1 MNSLPK
7 LQFPIEPYVLQ
18 PDVYRFGT
26 RVRSR
31 IILWA
36 RHLGDDIVASP
47 GTLVSAI
54 GEGEVVWAEVRAG
67 SKEKRNWG
75 GLIVLKHEHENP
87 NAEIP
92 MTETFYSV
100 YGHITHIAVKVGERV
115 RVGEKLGEVAP
126 GLTPENGWWKIPH
139 LHFAIYVGNWS
150 GEILPGYKRFFD
162 GRTKMA
168 WWRDPKTFIEEH
180 NKS

>member
-1 MNSLPK
+1 MTIDQGSK
-7 LQFPIEPYVLQ
+7 LIFPIDPYELK

-31 IILWA
+31 YVLWA
-36 RHLGDDIVASP
+36 RHLGDDIVAEP
-47 GTLVSAI
+47 GTPVVAI

-67 SKEKRNWG
+67 SQEKRNWG
-75 GLIVLKHEHENP
+75 GLVIVKHEK
-87 NAEIP
+87 
-92 MTETFYSV
+92 FYSL
-100 YGHITHIAVKVGERV
+100 YGHITDIAVKVGEKV
-115 RVGEKLGEVAP
+115 QTGQKLGEVAP

-139 LHFAIYVGNWS
+139 LHFAIYVGNWT

-168 WWRDPKTFIEEH
+168 WWRDPKSFIENA
-180 NKS
+180 NKA